1 MSRFRTILIPL
12 ICTTLALMISS
23 WDVQSV
29 NSELMPPAPRYE
41 EPSQWYIHDQKGTAD
56 IFYIISTET
65 GDHLEAK
72 DTCHYANT
80 YDPLQRSQ
88 MLVEMAAVDSF
99 YTGKLNY
106 YSPFYRQASM
116 NSFVSPELAAART
129 SRAIE
134 DVKRSWQ
141 YYLTHFNQGRPFV
154 LAGYSQGAAAVVELM
169 REMPDSIACR
179 MVAAYVIGY
188 KVTKE
193 DLADIPL
200 LRPARGA
207 TDWGVTVGFNSVAS
221 PEKAIPLITDGNQLC
236 INPVNWRMDS
246 KEASFVYQSP
256 EKSDTLTVRCDPDS
270 RLLIVKGFETD
281 EVLPVIGMPGNYH
294 NFELRFY
301 RPYIQKNIA
310 DRVAAYFRDVKGPQ
324 PVEEELIQDV
334 ERSAGCGMAYP
345 RQSLRPLTP
354 APQDKK
360 PFAMIYYGRHGS
372 CYLSKPSD
380 YDAPY
385 KVLASAD
392 SVGKLTP
399 LGRDVL
405 GCLTKIRNDAYNHW
419 GELTDVGVSQLR
431 GIAWRMAERF
441 PEIFCQDAYHLGA
454 RSLRTTC
461 SLLSM
466 EYTMNQIAK
475 FTRIRV
481 YRNASQEFSYYLNHQ
496 DVSRLAVRGDSAA
509 LQAYDAFARK
519 YSDGSRLAQ
528 LLFSDTDYVR
538 AHVDAT
544 TLSDQLFKVAG
555 NIQNT
560 RLAGQV
566 TLYDLFTKD
575 EIHSLWKKQNAWWY
589 FNYGGYVHH
598 AEKKQAL
605 QHQLLRN
612 CFYCADTALKTKPTA
627 IFHFTDETSFVPF
640 VCLLGVNGYGLA
652 TDHLESLEKKGWAD
666 YRLCPMGANLQFILY
681 RRNPDDKDVL
691 MQVLLNEEE
700 ATLPLPTD
708 VAPYYHLSDFYSYY
722 QKILEPYE
730 K

>member
-1 MSRFRTILIPL
+1 
-12 ICTTLALMISS
+12 
-23 WDVQSV
+23 
-29 NSELMPPAPRYE
+29 
-41 EPSQWYIHDQKGTAD
+41 
-56 IFYIISTET
+56 
-65 GDHLEAK
+65 
-72 DTCHYANT
+72 
-80 YDPLQRSQ
+80 
-88 MLVEMAAVDSF
+88 
-99 YTGKLNY
+99 
-106 YSPFYRQASM
+106 
-116 NSFVSPELAAART
+116 
-129 SRAIE
+129 
-134 DVKRSWQ
+134 
-141 YYLTHFNQGRPFV
+141 
-154 LAGYSQGAAAVVELM
+154 
-169 REMPDSIACR
+169 
-179 MVAAYVIGY
+179 
-188 KVTKE
+188 
-193 DLADIPL
+193 
-200 LRPARGA
+200 
-207 TDWGVTVGFNSVAS
+207 
-221 PEKAIPLITDGNQLC
+221 
-236 INPVNWRMDS
+236 
-246 KEASFVYQSP
+246 
-256 EKSDTLTVRCDPDS
+256 
-270 RLLIVKGFETD
+270 
-281 EVLPVIGMPGNYH
+281 
-294 NFELRFY
+294 
-301 RPYIQKNIA
+301 
-310 DRVAAYFRDVKGPQ
+310 
-324 PVEEELIQDV
+324 
-334 ERSAGCGMAYP
+334 
-345 RQSLRPLTP
+345 
-354 APQDKK
+354 
-360 PFAMIYYGRHGS
+360 MIYYGRHGS

-405 GCLTKIRNDAYNHW
+405 SRLTQIRNDAYNHW
-419 GELTDVGVSQLR
+419 GELTDVGVSQVR
-431 GIAWRMAERF
+431 EIALRMAERF
-441 PEIFCQDAYHLGA
+441 PEIFCKDAYHIGA
-454 RSLRTTC
+454 RSLRNTR
-461 SLLSM
+461 SMLSM

-475 FTRIRV
+475 LTRIRV
-481 YRNASQEFSYYLNHQ
+481 YRNASQEFSYYLDHQ

-528 LLFSDTDYVR
+528 SLFNDTDYVR

-560 RLAGQV
+560 GLAGSV
-566 TLYDLFTKD
+566 SLYDLFTKD
-575 EIHSLWKKQNAWWY
+575 EIYRHWKKQNAWWY

-612 CFYCADTALKTKPTA
+612 CFYCADTAVKTKPTA
-627 IFHFTDETSFVPF
+627 IFHFTDETSFIPF

-652 TDHLESLEKKGWAD
+652 TDHLESLEKAGWAD

>member
-1 MSRFRTILIPL
+1 
-12 ICTTLALMISS
+12 
-23 WDVQSV
+23 
-29 NSELMPPAPRYE
+29 
-41 EPSQWYIHDQKGTAD
+41 
-56 IFYIISTET
+56 
-65 GDHLEAK
+65 
-72 DTCHYANT
+72 
-80 YDPLQRSQ
+80 
-88 MLVEMAAVDSF
+88 
-99 YTGKLNY
+99 
-106 YSPFYRQASM
+106 
-116 NSFVSPELAAART
+116 
-129 SRAIE
+129 
-134 DVKRSWQ
+134 
-141 YYLTHFNQGRPFV
+141 
-154 LAGYSQGAAAVVELM
+154 
-169 REMPDSIACR
+169 
-179 MVAAYVIGY
+179 
-188 KVTKE
+188 
-193 DLADIPL
+193 
-200 LRPARGA
+200 
-207 TDWGVTVGFNSVAS
+207 
-221 PEKAIPLITDGNQLC
+221 
-236 INPVNWRMDS
+236 
-246 KEASFVYQSP
+246 
-256 EKSDTLTVRCDPDS
+256 
-270 RLLIVKGFETD
+270 
-281 EVLPVIGMPGNYH
+281 
-294 NFELRFY
+294 
-301 RPYIQKNIA
+301 
-310 DRVAAYFRDVKGPQ
+310 
-324 PVEEELIQDV
+324 
-334 ERSAGCGMAYP
+334 
-345 RQSLRPLTP
+345 
-354 APQDKK
+354 
-360 PFAMIYYGRHGS
+360 MIYYGRHGS

-405 GCLTKIRNDAYNHW
+405 SRLTQIRNDAYNHW
-419 GELTDVGVSQLR
+419 GELTDVGVSQVR
-431 GIAWRMAERF
+431 EIALRMAERF
-441 PEIFCQDAYHLGA
+441 PEIFCKDAYHIGA
-454 RSLRTTC
+454 RSLRNTR
-461 SLLSM
+461 SMLSM

-475 FTRIRV
+475 LTRIRV
-481 YRNASQEFSYYLNHQ
+481 YRNASQEFSYYLDHQ

-528 LLFSDTDYVR
+528 SLFNDTDYVR
-538 AHVDAT
+538 AHVDAV

-560 RLAGQV
+560 GLAGSV
-566 TLYDLFTKD
+566 SLYDLFTKD
-575 EIHSLWKKQNAWWY
+575 EIYRHWKKQNAWWY

-612 CFYCADTALKTKPTA
+612 CFYCADTAVKTKPTA

-708 VAPYYHLSDFYSYY
+708 VAPYYHLNDFYSYY